1 MKVYHNSNRQLNGTD
16 SIIYGLIGS
25 TSQVPKDLVEC
36 QKSFLNNLSD
46 DDFQPI
52 IQTRKRTSMRYY

>member
-1 MKVYHNSNRQLNGTD
+1 MKVYHNTIRQPNGTD
-16 SIIYGLIGS
+16 SIMYGLIGS
-25 TSQVPKDLVEC
+25 TSQVPKDLLEC

-52 IQTRKRTSMRYY
+52 IPTRKRTGMRYC